1 MNSRPDRHPPGIFW
15 RDPDGQASSQVEKS
29 QPRQAARQQQG
40 PPVEAQRYSHLKS
53 AVRYVIAPP
62 DGRCQSLLLVARTN
76 RFVSAAA
83 DLNEH
88 FEAVLRSACLRNE

>member
-1 MNSRPDRHPPGIFW
+1 
-15 RDPDGQASSQVEKS
+15 
-29 QPRQAARQQQG
+29 
-40 PPVEAQRYSHLKS
+40 
-53 AVRYVIAPP
+53 VIAPP